1 MKLEAVL
8 AVVIPALIISA
19 TAAAQRNRKGETEAV
34 ERACGVQD
42 CFFERDI
49 REFEVIDQTH
59 VIVYTG
65 AQRCPFHVE
74 VRGTLCDLTFA
85 PELYF
90 SRRNDPNNAVAR
102 DPADAF
108 SPLELERER
117 RDLRICPNDLAI
129 QVHGGR
135 FTESPSSG
143 QPTDR
148 FGTPTTDC
156 RVSSVV
162 AITDEQLV
170 ELYVDRGVVPPLPP
184 MGPGEIEVGEQAE
197 ETGEGAESAPR

>member
-1 MKLEAVL
+1 MKVEGVL
-8 AVVIPALIISA
+8 AVVVPALLL
-19 TAAAQRNRKGETEAV
+19 TANTAAQRNRKGATEAV
-34 ERACGVQD
+34 ERTCGVEE

-49 REFEVIDQTH
+49 REFEVLDQTH

-65 AQRCPFHVE
+65 AQRCPFHLE

-90 SRRNDPNNAVAR
+90 SRRNDPDTVVAGG
-102 DPADAF
+102 DPGDPF
-108 SPLELERER
+108 SAIEIQRQR

-135 FTESPSSG
+135 FTESPASTA
-143 QPTDR
+143 PPDR
-148 FGTPTTDC
+148 FGNPSTDC

-162 AITDEQLV
+162 PITDDQLV

-184 MGPGEIEVGEQAE
+184 MGAGEIEVGEQE
-197 ETGEGAESAPR
+197 EEGGEPAPE